1 MGFEPDNTQ
10 PMSCRPHVL
19 RSAALA
25 AFLLWA
31 CNAGAAQADPPS
43 YPNTEGFGVPF
54 EQGEDWHRHCT
65 RAARLAP
72 PPAPVKP
79 GTLRC
84 DATSLYYLKRDRA
97 STSPAEWRQVR
108 ACAEANGDDAVL
120 MMLHANGYG
129 TPRDLDRAIY
139 HACKL
144 DTAKAEMEG
153 RVAYLASPAAVA
165 ETHPFD
171 LCDHIT
177 SGRMGGVCGAIEEE
191 RADRIRGARLERF
204 AASLRAPAR
213 QPFAR
218 LRQAAEAFARKS
230 ADEVDR
236 SGTGAAGFTIRH
248 AGRRDE
254 EFMETL
260 LKAASG
266 KLPRASADELAQLG
280 RQLHVQYQRVMGI
293 ASEQEH
299 HPERIGY
306 STVERGAV
314 RSTERVWLAYRAAW
328 RPFLAAAGLRS
339 DPISVEAM
347 LTRQRIAQLKRI

>member
-1 MGFEPDNTQ
+1 
-10 PMSCRPHVL
+10 MSRRPHVL

-25 AFLLWA
+25 AFLLWV
-31 CNAGAAQADPPS
+31 CNMGAAQADPSP

-54 EQGEDWHRHCT
+54 EQGEDWHRHCM
-65 RAARLAP
+65 RAARAA
-72 PPAPVKP
+72 PPAPVTP
-79 GTLRC
+79 HMRC
-84 DATSLYYLKRDRA
+84 DAASLYYLKRDQKTA
-97 STSPAEWRQVR
+97 SPAEWRQVQ

-120 MMLHANGYG
+120 MMLNANGYG
-129 TPRDLDRAIY
+129 KPRDLERAIY

-153 RVAYLASPAAVA
+153 RVAYLASPAAA
-165 ETHPFD
+165 TDAHPFD

-177 SGRMGGVCGAIEEE
+177 SGRMGGVCGAIKEE
-191 RADRIRGARLERF
+191 RAGRVRGARLDRF
-204 AASLRAPAR
+204 AASLPAQAR

-218 LRQAAEAFARKS
+218 LRQAAKAFALKS
-230 ADEVDR
+230 VDEVDM
-236 SGTGAAGFTIRH
+236 SGTGAAGFTVRH

-266 KLPRASADELAQLG
+266 KLPRASAQELAQLD
-280 RQLHVQYQRVMGI
+280 RQLNAHYQKVLSI
-293 ASEQEH
+293 PSDQDN

-306 STVERGAV
+306 STVEREAV
-314 RSTERVWLAYRAAW
+314 RSTERVWLAYRDAW
-328 RPFLAAAGLRS
+328 GPFLAAAGLRS
-339 DPISVEAM
+339 DPISVQAM